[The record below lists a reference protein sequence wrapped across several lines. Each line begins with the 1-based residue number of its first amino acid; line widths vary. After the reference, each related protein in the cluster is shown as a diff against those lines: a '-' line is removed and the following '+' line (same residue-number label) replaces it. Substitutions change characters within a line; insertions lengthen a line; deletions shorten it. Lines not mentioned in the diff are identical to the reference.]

1 MKSHLAQVFIVIISL
16 TNSFLLFS
24 RAQSSVQFSPEADG
38 ETFRNLISA
47 NSHLLLGSSNAIY
60 RLDNSLSKQEKIS
73 LVAAN
78 RMLVTDYVGSFRD
91 SVLSCSSDSCFLA
104 QITNLTNV
112 TWQVNPPFIREQST
126 DNVAAVFAPR
136 ANEISDLTYGER
148 ADGRNSR
155 LLAKGSLV
163 NVDAGTPQSFNRYA
177 RRIEGNR
184 FDPLVYLAEFP
195 LRYMVNDSGYVYFV
209 VRPSDEET
217 RLVRFCEDDAGVL
230 GAFASHF
237 EIILKCGSH
246 SDRATT
252 TAATLIN
259 VTTTTFN
266 DQPAIVISTNRVLGM
281 NNMQFEVCAFDV
293 GFINSLMTQKYEDCI
308 NARNNTMAGFV
319 RDGQTTCT
327 RVEQPSFVVSL
338 FVCVCVRVLKIKD
351 KSIRK
356 GFFLC
361 ITEISMRCKISFS

>member
-1 MKSHLAQVFIVIISL
+1 MKNHLTQVLIVIISL
-16 TNSFLLFS
+16 TNSFLLSS

-47 NSHLLLGSSNAIY
+47 NSHLLLGSSNALY
-60 RLDNSLSKQEKIS
+60 RLDDGLSKQEKIS
-73 LVAAN
+73 LAAAN

-104 QITNLTNV
+104 QITDLTNV
-112 TWQVNPPFIREQST
+112 TWQVDPPFIRELGM

-136 ANEISDLTYGER
+136 ANGTSDLTYGER
-148 ADGRNSR
+148 VNEQNGR

-163 NVDAGTPQSFNRYA
+163 NVGASAGGTPQSFNGYA

-195 LRYMVNDSGYVYFV
+195 LRYMINGSGYVYFV
-209 VRPSDEET
+209 VRPNDEET

-246 SDRATT
+246 NDRAPS

-259 VTTTTFN
+259 ITTTAFN
-266 DQPAIVISTNRVLGM
+266 NRPTIVVSTNRILGM
-281 NNMQFEVCAFDV
+281 NNMQLEMCAFDI
-293 GFINSLMTQKYEDCI
+293 GYINFLMAQKYEDCI
-308 NARNNTMAGFV
+308 NGRNNAMAGFV
-319 RDGQTTCT
+319 RDGEQTTCI
-327 RVEQPSFVVSL
+327 RVEQPSLVVSC
-338 FVCVCVRVLKIKD
+338 VCVCVCVCV
-351 KSIRK
+351 SQ
-356 GFFLC
+356 GLC
-361 ITEISMRCKISFS
+361 L